1 MSALF
6 IILVGLTK
14 TLFSDKMLISHRCI
28 RGLMPNLIKKSWT
41 VSIVYVLFFVA
52 HQMSIFEIIVS
63 SDVINVVPKC
73 MYAQYRSYLFENL
86 KCFKIEANVSS
97 NISSIR
103 ICCRTVLLAV
113 KKICC
118 VKKACKKVLLPE
130 EIV

>member
-1 MSALF
+1 MITQSGWFFEIFVSFSEYLNF
-6 IILVGLTK
+6 RLIIY
-14 TLFSDKMLISHRCI
+14 CA
-28 RGLMPNLIKKSWT
+28 
-41 VSIVYVLFFVA
+41 VYVLLFVA

-86 KCFKIEANVSS
+86 KCFKIEANVSR

-103 ICCRTVLLAV
+103 ISCRTVLLAV